1 MDNLTIKEA
10 LPKLYKKYSIPS
22 DGGVNDSAVEVR
34 LMKGVT
40 VYIPNLK
47 ARKKVVFRHDVHHLL
62 TGYSAVMEGEIE
74 ISAWEIST
82 GCTQNWFA
90 FIINSLGIMTGLPF
104 NLKGIWRA
112 WFRGRTSSN
121 LYSKPYADNELLS
134 KKVKDLKLEL
144 NLNESEPRVTF
155 KGFMSLV
162 GFLLF
167 GILLSIASVVLI
179 PFILIYSLMIY
190 LKK

>member
-1 MDNLTIKEA
+1 VDTLTIKEA
-10 LPKLYKKYSIPS
+10 LPKLYKEYSIPS
-22 DGGVNDSAVEVR
+22 DGGINDPAVEVR

-40 VYIPNLK
+40 IYIPNLE
-47 ARKKVVFRHDVHHLL
+47 ARKRVVFRHDVHHLL
-62 TGYSAVMEGEIE
+62 TGYSAVMKGEIE

-90 FIINSLGIMTGLPF
+90 FIINSLGIMTGVPF

-112 WFRGRTSSN
+112 WYRGRTSSN
-121 LYSKPYADNELLS
+121 LYSKPYTNNEILS
-134 KKVKDLKLEL
+134 KKVKDLKQEL
-144 NLNESEPRVTF
+144 NLDDSEPRVTIT
-155 KGFMSLV
+155 GFLSLM

-167 GILLSIASVVLI
+167 GIILSFASVVLI
-179 PFILIYSLMIY
+179 PFILIYSLIIY

>member
-1 MDNLTIKEA
+1 VDNLTIKEA
-10 LPKLYKKYSIPS
+10 LPKLYKKYDIPS
-22 DGGVNDSAVEVR
+22 DGGVNDPAVEVR

-47 ARKKVVFRHDVHHLL
+47 ARKKVVFQHDVHHLL
-62 TGYSAVMEGEIE
+62 TGYSAVMKGEIE

-90 FIINSLGIMTGLPF
+90 FIINSLGVITGLPF

-121 LYSKPYADNELLS
+121 LYSKPYTDNELLS
-134 KKVKDLKLEL
+134 KKVKDLKQEL

-155 KGFMSLV
+155 KGFMLLV

-167 GILLSIASVVLI
+167 GIFFSIVSVVLI
-179 PFILIYSLMIY
+179 PFILGYSIMIY

>member
-1 MDNLTIKEA
+1 
-10 LPKLYKKYSIPS
+10 
-22 DGGVNDSAVEVR
+22 
-34 LMKGVT
+34 MK
-40 VYIPNLK
+40 
-47 ARKKVVFRHDVHHLL
+47 
-62 TGYSAVMEGEIE
+62 GEIE
-74 ISAWEIST
+74 ISTWEIST

-90 FIINSLGIMTGLPF
+90 FIINSLGVMTGLPF

-121 LYSKPYADNELLS
+121 LYSKSYSDNELLS

-144 NLNESEPRVTF
+144 NLNESEPGVTF
-155 KGFMSLV
+155 NGFMSLV

-179 PFILIYSLMIY
+179 PFILIYSLVIY
-190 LKK
+190 LQK